1 MLLEGQHVGHDL
13 ARMRDLGQRVDHR
26 NGGVL
31 GQLQHLAVVEDA
43 DHDRVDE
50 ARQHLRGVADGLAAA
65 ELHLG
70 AGEHQGLAAEFAHRH
85 VERDAGAGRGPVE
98 HHRQGLAGERALG
111 GQLALAAARLD
122 GGAGIE
128 DPAQLRPGEILEV
141 EEMARAGTVQV
152 PGRGLCPAVNLG
164 FHRVT
169 IPRVCS
175 TIT

>member
-13 ARMRDLGQRVDHR
+13 AGMRDLGQGVDHR
-26 NGGVL
+26 DGGVL
-31 GQLQHLAVVEDA
+31 GQFQHLTVVEDA

-50 ARQHLRGVADGLAAA
+50 AGQHLRGVADGLAAP
-65 ELHLG
+65 ELHLR
-70 AGEHQGLAAEFAHRH
+70 AGEHQGLAAEFAHGD
-85 VERDAGAGRGPVE
+85 VEGHAGAGRGPVE
-98 HHRQGLAGERALG
+98 HHRQGLAREGALR
-111 GQLALAAARLD
+111 GQFALPTAPLD

-128 DPAQLRPGEILEV
+128 DPAQLCSGKVLQI
-141 EEMARAGTVQV
+141 EEMTRAGTVQV

-169 IPRVCS
+169 ITRVCS